1 MFGKA
6 GSGEHKQ
13 QLRLRVQ
20 GGGAGRRWGV
30 AGGGGVQAGRGS
42 GGASWRTQLDVQRD
56 WALAYRFP
64 SN

>member
-6 GSGEHKQ
+6 GGEDKR
-13 QLRLRVQ
+13 QLGLRVQ
-20 GGGAGRRWGV
+20 VGGRDGVGGV